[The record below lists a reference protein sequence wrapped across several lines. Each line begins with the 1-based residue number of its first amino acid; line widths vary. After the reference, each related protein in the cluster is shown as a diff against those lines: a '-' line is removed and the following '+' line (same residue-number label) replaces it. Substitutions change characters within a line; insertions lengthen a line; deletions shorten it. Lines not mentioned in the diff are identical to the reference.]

1 MKFTFDYEETLTR
14 RIEIEADSFMDATE
28 ILKNKIDNKDII
40 LDSSDFVGAEIRIP
54 LSENFL
60 PQLQC
65 CGESMEIKNDVDLLI
80 DFW

>member
-14 RIEIEADSFMDATE
+14 RVKIDADSFMDAVE
-28 ILKNKIDNKDII
+28 ILKNKIDNEDIV
-40 LDSSDFVGAEIRIP
+40 LDSSDFVGAEIRMP

-60 PQLQC
+60 PQLERY
-65 CGESMEIKNDVDLLI
+65 GESVEVNGDIDLVI